1 MTDGLRQVLRLS
13 QVLSLTLAVVAPAA
27 SVFTFV
33 PILVARS
40 GTGAIHSLLIAAIIS
55 LPVALVYAELSSAY
69 PSAGGEYVIIRH
81 ILGRRFGFLF
91 LGLAVVTTIFVVA
104 LFALSAATYIIPNAS
119 LMQLYI
125 VSFTVIFVIS
135 IIGTINIKRNSILVA
150 VVLSIE
156 GLILSFITA
165 IGFIQA
171 SKQSLT
177 NVVVSPATLNEN
189 GTLGSTTVTS
199 IILTSAISLS
209 VYAGFGSGVYFSEE
223 TFTAR
228 RILPKIVLLT
238 LGIAAL
244 SEILPVVALL
254 SAMADIHAF
263 LQEKNV
269 FFGFLVAK
277 LGTEA
282 NEFFNLGVALA
293 IVNADLAIL
302 LMGAR
307 LMFCT
312 GRDRVWHTIVNDA
325 LSRIHPKFQSPWI
338 ATCICGS
345 LAVVALIIGLDRL
358 VTITSTS
365 LVATYAA
372 MCVCALATRHRSLRK
387 ALDYQMPWYPV
398 PPILGLLALLY
409 ILYVNWMLDT
419 NSVVATLLIFAASGC
434 YYHAVGL
441 DESWYRFRRP

>member
-33 PILVARS
+33 PILVGRS

-55 LPVALVYAELSSAY
+55 LPVALVYAELSSAH

-91 LGLAVVTTIFVVA
+91 LGLGVVTTIFVVA

-119 LMQLYI
+119 LIQLYI
-125 VSFTVIFVIS
+125 VFSTVIFVIS
-135 IIGTINIKRNSILVA
+135 IIGAINIKRDSILVA

-156 GLILSFITA
+156 ALILSFITS
-165 IGFIQA
+165 IGFIHA
-171 SKQSLT
+171 SKQSIT

-189 GTLGSTTVTS
+189 GTLVPATVTS

-263 LQEKNV
+263 LQKNV

-307 LMFCT
+307 LMLIGSGT
-312 GRDRVWHTIVNDA
+312 R
-325 LSRIHPKFQSPWI
+325 LS
-338 ATCICGS
+338 
-345 LAVVALIIGLDRL
+345 
-358 VTITSTS
+358 
-365 LVATYAA
+365 
-372 MCVCALATRHRSLRK
+372 M
-387 ALDYQMPWYPV
+387 
-398 PPILGLLALLY
+398 
-409 ILYVNWMLDT
+409 ML
-419 NSVVATLLIFAASGC
+419 
-434 YYHAVGL
+434 
-441 DESWYRFRRP
+441 